1 MKVAFTKEF
10 NKTLRSINNKRLAGF
25 VSDTI
30 KDVERAKSPWEIN
43 SIKKIQ
49 GHKTAYRIRKGNF
62 RIGVFIEKDEVL
74 FAAVDHRKDIYKKFP

>member
-10 NKTLRSINNKRLAGF
+10 NKSLRTLNNKKLAAF
-25 VSDTI
+25 VSEVLR
-30 KDVERAKSPWEIN
+30 DVEKAKSPWEIN

-62 RIGVFIEKDEVL
+62 RIGVFIIKDEVL
-74 FAAVDHRKDIYKKFP
+74 FAAVDFRKDIYKKFP